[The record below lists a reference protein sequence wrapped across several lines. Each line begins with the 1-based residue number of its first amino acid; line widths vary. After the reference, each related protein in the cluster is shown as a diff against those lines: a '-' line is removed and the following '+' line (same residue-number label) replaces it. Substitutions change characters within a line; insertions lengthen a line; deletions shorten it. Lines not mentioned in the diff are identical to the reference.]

1 MGLFDFVKSKKERT
15 VANMIELLD
24 QHDRGEINNRIF
36 LKSFGKTQVFY
47 STPFGNHKDGE
58 QKVFLLPGPDRTG
71 YHPVF
76 SSRERLVE
84 FYEKAGRVGYVI
96 MQASFTSILETTKKS
111 NANAPIKMGII
122 IDPGY
127 YNVTVNADMLDAVID
142 MTK

>member
-1 MGLFDFVKSKKERT
+1 MGLFDFVKSRKKEP
-15 VANMIELLD
+15 VANTIELLD
-24 QHDRGEINNRIF
+24 QHDRGEINDRIF
-36 LKSFGKTQVFY
+36 LKGFGNARVFY
-47 STPFGNHKDGE
+47 STPFGDHKDGG

-76 SSRERLVE
+76 SSQERLVE

-96 MQASFTSILETTKKS
+96 MQANFTSVLETTKKS
-111 NANAPIKMGII
+111 NSNAPIKMGIM

-127 YNVTVNADMLDAVID
+127 YNVTVNADVLDAVID